1 MFSEVLR
8 QSCEV
13 ASVSSPVGSEVI
25 ESGGVR
31 SPGGQHGDSAGTTH
45 CLLTI
50 CVLEHE
56 GLFTSDFITYLA
68 FCGSRGGAIIQ
79 TSDVFSRGYH
89 QLLLHLGT
97 R

>member
-1 MFSEVLR
+1 MFSEILR
-8 QSCEV
+8 QGCEV

-31 SPGGQHGDSAGTTH
+31 SARGQHGDSAGTTH

-56 GLFTSDFITYLA
+56 GLFTNYFIT
-68 FCGSRGGAIIQ
+68 
-79 TSDVFSRGYH
+79 
-89 QLLLHLGT
+89 
-97 R
+97 